1 MAEKKTTKSK
11 RNTGNSGK
19 KARRSKVNSIAEK
32 YGLQDDYIFTTTLKR
47 YEEQLWLMEDLQ
59 DDIEKNGTTIE
70 KEYVK
75 GRPNICPNPS
85 VEQYNK
91 TATAANQTATTLERI
106 LQRTFASKPAEEKDE
121 LLAALG
127 IEK

>member
-1 MAEKKTTKSK
+1 MAEKKTTNSK
-11 RNTGNSGK
+11 GNTGKSGK
-19 KARRSKVNSIAEK
+19 KERKSKVNSLAKK
-32 YGLQDDYIFTTTLKR
+32 YGLQDDFIFKTTLKR

-59 DDIEKNGTTIE
+59 ADIKKNGTTIE

-106 LQRTFASKPAEEKDE
+106 LQRTFGDKPNKEKDE
-121 LLAALG
+121 LLSALG
-127 IEK
+127 IE